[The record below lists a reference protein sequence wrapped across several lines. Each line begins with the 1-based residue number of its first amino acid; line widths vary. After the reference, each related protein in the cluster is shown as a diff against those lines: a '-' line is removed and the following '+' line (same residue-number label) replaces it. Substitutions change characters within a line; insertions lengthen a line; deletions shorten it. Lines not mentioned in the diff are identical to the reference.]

1 MKILFPVSECVP
13 YAKTGGLADVAAAL
27 PEALVRLG
35 HEVHVVMP
43 LYRQIKSSGV
53 KLISDSPPLAV
64 PLGGRV
70 ISGQVFRARKTR
82 KALTRHFIS
91 CDEFFD
97 RPEMYQSPEGDYP
110 DNDQRF
116 IFFCQSVLAL
126 GQTLGI
132 KWDIVHCHDWHT
144 GLVPVYLKTLY
155 ARKPAY
161 ARARSIMTIHNL
173 AFQGLF
179 PESSFALTGL
189 PGSFYTPEG
198 LEFWGRWNFLKAGL
212 VYSDWI
218 NTVSR
223 TYAEEIQTPDAGCGL
238 DGVLRN
244 RRRELS
250 GILNG
255 VDYSLWDPGEDPYL
269 PAHFHAGQIGPKAE
283 SKAKL
288 LAEQGLHP
296 AAGAPLIGIVSRLDN
311 QKGFDILAETI
322 GKIMKLN
329 IQIILLGTGV
339 KKYCDVFLRLKAQ
352 YSGKLALTLGF
363 DNALAHKIYAGS
375 DLFLMPSRYE
385 PCGLGQMISMR
396 YGSIPVVRRTGGL
409 ADTVDDF
416 DGCQGKGF
424 TFGPYTGEALLEALK
439 RALDIFKDKTA
450 WTCLMKN
457 AMIADF
463 SWERSAREYQELY
476 QKIIAI

>member
-43 LYRQIKSSGV
+43 LYRQVKSSGV
-53 KLISDSPPLAV
+53 KLLSASQPL
-64 PLGGRV
+64 PITLGDRV
-70 ISGQVFRARKTR
+70 ISGRAFRARKTC

-97 RPEMYQSPEGDYP
+97 RPEMYHSPEGDYP

-116 IFFCQSVLAL
+116 IFFCQAVLAL
-126 GQTLGI
+126 GQNLGI

-144 GLVPVYLKTLY
+144 GLIPVYLKTQS

-161 ARARSIMTIHNL
+161 ARARSLMTNHNL

-179 PESSFALTGL
+179 PKSSFALTGL
-189 PGSFYTPEG
+189 PGSFFAPEG

-218 NTVSR
+218 NSVSR
-223 TYAEEIQTPDAGCGL
+223 TYAEEIQTPEAGCGL

-244 RRRELS
+244 RCRVLS

-255 VDYSLWDPGEDPYL
+255 VDYSLWNPEEDPYL
-269 PAHFHAGQIGPKAE
+269 PVHFQAGRMGPKAE
-283 SKAKL
+283 IKARL
-288 LAEQGLHP
+288 LTEQGLHP
-296 AAGAPLIGIVSRLDN
+296 AATAPLIGIVGRLDN
-311 QKGFDILAETI
+311 QKGFDILAEII
-322 GKIMKLN
+322 GKIMNLN
-329 IQIILLGTGV
+329 IQIILLGTGM
-339 KKYCDVFLRLKAQ
+339 KKYHDLFLRLKAKFP
-352 YSGKLALTLGF
+352 GKMALILRF

-409 ADTVDDF
+409 ADTVIDF
-416 DGCQGKGF
+416 NGYQGNGF
-424 TFGPYTGEALLEALK
+424 TFGPYTGEALLGTLKHALGV
-439 RALDIFKDKTA
+439 FKDKPA
-450 WTCLMKN
+450 WTRLMKN
-457 AMIADF
+457 AMSADF
-463 SWERSAREYQELY
+463 SWERSAGEYQKLY
-476 QKIIAI
+476 QKIISQ